1 MVIENFNYA
10 SIFDEDLNNC
20 YLNANMLEFD
30 YQYIYNYLKYDKENK
45 LTFDIEKIKKELRIK
60 DFELIICLFLQFLYY
75 NNCDDEDI
83 KAIKNNG
90 LDYIIQIYNKIKED
104 IKDDIISLQF
114 ITHKKYFEI
123 IKSWED
129 LQIKI

>member
-1 MVIENFNYA
+1 M
-10 SIFDEDLNNC
+10 
-20 YLNANMLEFD
+20 
-30 YQYIYNYLKYDKENK
+30 
-45 LTFDIEKIKKELRIK
+45 TFDIEKIKKELRIK

-90 LDYIIQIYNKIKED
+90 LDYIIQIYNKIEKD
-104 IKDDIISLQF
+104 MKDDIISLQF
-114 ITHKKYFEI
+114 ITHKNYFEI